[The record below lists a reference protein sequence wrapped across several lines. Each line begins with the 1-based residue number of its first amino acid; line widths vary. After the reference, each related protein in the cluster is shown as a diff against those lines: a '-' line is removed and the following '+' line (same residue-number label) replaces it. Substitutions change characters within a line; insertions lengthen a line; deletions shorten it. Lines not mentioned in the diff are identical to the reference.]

1 MNLWLKI
8 MMVMALM
15 PGGMLWADVPKE
27 RHRLYTPTDPAAS
40 GGITGTITEPAK
52 PIVQILAMP
61 PDEPDL
67 VYEGQITGSNR
78 QGFLFEQLPV
88 AKYDLFVIYERDFY
102 EGLELT
108 YEPDTL
114 TEKDRQSISYI
125 VKASDPF
132 FNKKVIHRV
141 AGTTGRGNFARCVV
155 TQYRDGP
162 GTVSA
167 DYKDLVGVN
176 RRTFKLIW
184 LKDVGVGW
192 QVVQKRDLYP
202 VTVALELLTPSHHFT
217 KVLSKIRV
225 TDQVKNLGEI
235 ELGDKKQTAR

>member
-1 MNLWLKI
+1 MRAWFKI
-8 MMVMALM
+8 I
-15 PGGMLWADVPKE
+15 PGIVLLVWVASAVGAPKE
-27 RHRLYTPTDPAAS
+27 RHRLYTPPDPSSA
-40 GGITGTITEPAK
+40 GGITGMIAKPAK
-52 PIVQILAMP
+52 PLLEVLAIP
-61 PDEPDL
+61 PDNPEL

-78 QGFLFEQLPV
+78 QGFLFENLPM
-88 AKYDLFVIYERDFY
+88 AKYDLFVIYENEFY
-102 EGLELT
+102 EGLQLT

-125 VKASDPF
+125 VNASDPF

-167 DYKDLVGVN
+167 DYEDLKGIS

-202 VTVALELLTPSHHFT
+202 VTVAMNLLTPTHHYAG
-217 KVLSKIRV
+217 VLSKIRV
-225 TDQVKNLGEI
+225 TDQVKNIGEL
-235 ELGDKKQTAR
+235 ELGDDKKPAR

>member
-1 MNLWLKI
+1 MNRWLQI
-8 MMVMALM
+8 VMGVTLM
-15 PGGMLWADVPKE
+15 SGMASGAEAPKE
-27 RHRLYTPTDPAAS
+27 RHRLYTTTDPTAS
-40 GGITGTITEPAK
+40 GGITGTITRPAK

-61 PDEPDL
+61 PDEPEL
-67 VYEGQITGSNR
+67 VYEGQITGPNR
-78 QGFLFEQLPV
+78 QGFSFEHLPL
-88 AKYDLFVIYERDFY
+88 AKYDLFVVYERDFY

-125 VKASDPF
+125 VNASDPF

-141 AGTTGRGNFARCVV
+141 AGTTGRSNVARCVV

-167 DYKDLVGVN
+167 DYEALKGVS

-202 VTVALELLTPSHHFT
+202 VTVALALLTPSHHFS
-217 KVLSKIRV
+217 KVLSRIRV
-225 TDQVKNLGEI
+225 TDQVKPLGDI
-235 ELGDKKQTAR
+235 ELGD

>member
-1 MNLWLKI
+1 MRTWLGI
-8 MMVMALM
+8 AMGVALSASLAA
-15 PGGMLWADVPKE
+15 GQASKAE
-27 RHRLYTPTDPAAS
+27 RHRLYTPKDPSAP
-40 GGITGTITEPAK
+40 GGISGTIVEPYK

-61 PDEPDL
+61 PDSPEL
-67 VYEGQITGSNR
+67 VYEGQVTGEQR
-78 QGFLFEQLPV
+78 HGFLFENLPMG
-88 AKYDLFVIYERDFY
+88 KYDLFVIYETDFF

-108 YEPDTL
+108 YERDTL
-114 TEKDRQSISYI
+114 TDKDRKSISDI
-125 VKASDPF
+125 VNASDPF

-155 TQYRDGP
+155 TQYRDRY
-162 GTVSA
+162 TVSQ
-167 DYKDLVGVN
+167 DYEDLKGTI

-202 VTVALELLTPSHHFT
+202 VTIDPKFQTPTHHYS
-217 KVLSKIRV
+217 KILSKIRV

-235 ELGDKKQTAR
+235 ELAEDKQKAR